1 MASDVSSR
9 PIGLPAGGAAL
20 HRIAA
25 ELRVTPAAFAD
36 QEGPL
41 KAHRET
47 ASLLRDWSTI
57 TNPADR
63 QQVLDLVE
71 ALAAKRAA
79 PPVWTPLKAVYD
91 AGTIVHLD
99 VSGTA
104 DLRLLIGSGDWV
116 VTAIGVDDMGE
127 LIEAFSLAAGE
138 TVSCVAP
145 HLTVVQIDGGEVL
158 YRTAY
163 RVVRMPRALY
173 DRIAGMVASL
183 IVDPA
188 VQAAV
193 EAASMEKA
201 ATSRAAAWMV
211 APG

>member
-25 ELRVTPAAFAD
+25 ELGVPPAAFAD

-47 ASLLRDWSTI
+47 AILLRDWSTI

>member
-1 MASDVSSR
+1 M
-9 PIGLPAGGAAL
+9 
-20 HRIAA
+20 
-25 ELRVTPAAFAD
+25 
-36 QEGPL
+36 
-41 KAHRET
+41 
-47 ASLLRDWSTI
+47 
-57 TNPADR
+57 
-63 QQVLDLVE
+63 
-71 ALAAKRAA
+71 
-79 PPVWTPLKAVYD
+79 
-91 AGTIVHLD
+91 
-99 VSGTA
+99 
-104 DLRLLIGSGDWV
+104 